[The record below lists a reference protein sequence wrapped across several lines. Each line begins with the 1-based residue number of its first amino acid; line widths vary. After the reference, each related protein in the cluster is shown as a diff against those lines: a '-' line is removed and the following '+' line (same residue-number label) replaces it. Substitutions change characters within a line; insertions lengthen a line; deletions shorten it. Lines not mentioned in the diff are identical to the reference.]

1 MWYNTIIGNGGANFF
16 FVFTVDFF
24 VFWYIIKYIINFVI
38 FGLLGFYGSSKRY
51 RR

>member
-1 MWYNTIIGNGGANFF
+1 MWYNTIIIGNGGANFF
-16 FVFTVDFF
+16 FVFIVDFF
-24 VFWYIIKYIINFVI
+24 VFWYIINFVI